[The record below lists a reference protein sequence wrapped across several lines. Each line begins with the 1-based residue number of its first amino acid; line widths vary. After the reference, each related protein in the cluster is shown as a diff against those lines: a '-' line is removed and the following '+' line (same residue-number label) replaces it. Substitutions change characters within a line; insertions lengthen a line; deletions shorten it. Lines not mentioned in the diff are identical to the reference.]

1 MLIRTL
7 ILHPGTY
14 NSDWQQQKWTTGR

>member
-1 MLIRTL
+1 MLISTL

>member
-1 MLIRTL
+1 MLIRAL